1 MEQSAPQSPK
11 IVLAL
16 QAEPINFLHLELMP
30 HELNVVLFDEEMDAA
45 EMASGFPS
53 ESSNP

>member
-1 MEQSAPQSPK
+1 
-11 IVLAL
+11 
-16 QAEPINFLHLELMP
+16 MP

-45 EMASGFPS
+45 EMASGFLS

>member
-1 MEQSAPQSPK
+1 VEQSAPQSPK